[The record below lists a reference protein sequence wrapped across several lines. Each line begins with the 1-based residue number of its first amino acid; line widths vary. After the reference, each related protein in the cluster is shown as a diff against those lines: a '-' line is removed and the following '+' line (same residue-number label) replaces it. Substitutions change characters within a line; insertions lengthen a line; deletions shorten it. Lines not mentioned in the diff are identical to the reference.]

1 MRVGRMAGMDSPAWS
16 PPGQSGSGPSQP
28 AGGARWNK
36 LTRGWLPGL
45 QTVQGY
51 ERGWLTKDLVA
62 GLVLTALL
70 VPAGMG
76 YAQASGL
83 PPIYGLY
90 ATIVPLV
97 VYAVLGPSRILVLGP
112 DSALSPL
119 IAAAVIPA
127 AAGSEEQAVAIAGF
141 LAIASGVLF
150 MLAAVARLGFITDLL
165 SKPVRYGYMNGIA
178 LTVFLSQLPKL
189 FGFST
194 DAQGVVPELRAFLR
208 GVLDGD
214 TNTAAVIIG
223 LACLAVIFACKRWWP
238 KIPGV
243 LIAVVGATVAVG
255 VFSLAERHD
264 VAVVGSVPR
273 GLPAFEIPRI
283 GDADLEILMAAAV
296 GIALVS
302 FADTSVLSRT
312 FAIRGGYRV
321 DPNQELVA
329 LGAANAATG
338 FFQGFP
344 ISSSASRTPVAEAA
358 GAKTQVTGLVGAI
371 TIALLLLFFPNLV
384 RNLPD
389 AALAA
394 VVISAAI
401 GLVEVRGVRKLYRM
415 RKSEFVLSA
424 ACFLGVTAFGVIEGI
439 LIAVGLALLDF
450 IRRAWR
456 PYDAVLGRVDG
467 LKGYHDVSRYPD
479 AKRIP
484 GLVLFRWDAPLFFAN
499 AEVFADRVREAVAS
513 SPAPARWIVVAAE
526 PLTDLD
532 TTAADVLRDLDGDLA
547 AAGVDL
553 RFAEMKDPVKDKLKQ
568 YALFDRF
575 GAAHFYPTVGTAV
588 SAYVEETGV
597 EWTDWEDQQ
606 GTQAPVT
613 GQPHS

>member
-588 SAYVEETGV
+588 SAYVEATGV
-597 EWTDWEDQQ
+597 EWTDWEDQL